1 MLTRDEWIL
10 LGKLGF
16 IIAGTLLLI
25 AVHNSTTLPAGQ
37 FIYGRF

>member
-1 MLTRDEWIL
+1 MLSRDEWIL

-25 AVHNSTTLPAGQ
+25 ATNIATTLPAGQ

>member
-10 LGKLGF
+10 LGKLGL
-16 IIAGTLLLI
+16 IIAGIMLLI
-25 AVHNSTTLPAGQ
+25 AVHNSATLPAGQ